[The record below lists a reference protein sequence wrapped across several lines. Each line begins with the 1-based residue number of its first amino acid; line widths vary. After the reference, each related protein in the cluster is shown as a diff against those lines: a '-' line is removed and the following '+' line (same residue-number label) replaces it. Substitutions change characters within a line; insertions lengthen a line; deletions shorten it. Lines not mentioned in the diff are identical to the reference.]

1 MMFDLL
7 RNTAFSTVVGL
18 GALLAATAPGYAL
31 DQVTYGTNWLAQ
43 AEHGGFYQAVAD
55 GTYAKYGLD
64 VKIVQGGPNAAN
76 SSLLIAGKIDFYMGG
91 PQEELSAVE
100 QGIPILDVAAIFQK
114 DPQVLLAHP
123 DAGVDKF
130 EDLAK
135 LKTILMSKDGY
146 LTYFEWMKA
155 NFPGFKDEQYKPYT
169 FNPAPFLADKDSA
182 QQGYLSSEPYEIEKQ
197 AGWAPKVFLLADNG
211 YAPYSTMITTSQKMV
226 DSKPDVVQR
235 FVDASI
241 EGWYN
246 YLYGDNSKANALIKT
261 DNPEMTDGQI
271 AYSIAKM
278 KEYGIIESGEALD
291 KGIGCMTD
299 AHYKKFYDEMV
310 AIKVVKP
317 DTDYTKAFTTKFV
330 CKGTGMALKK

>member
-1 MMFDLL
+1 MSNALK
-7 RNTAFSTVVGL
+7 NITFSAILGL
-18 GALLAATAPGYAL
+18 GGTFAAAAPSYAL
-31 DQVTYGTNWLAQ
+31 DKVTYGTNWLAQ

-55 GTYAKYGLD
+55 GTYAKHGLD
-64 VKIVQGGPNAAN
+64 VTIVQGGPNAAN
-76 SSLLIAGKIDFYMGG
+76 SALLIAGKIDFYMGG
-91 PQEELSAVE
+91 PQGELSAVE
-100 QGIPILDVAAIFQK
+100 QGIPIVDVAAIFQK

-135 LKTILMSKDGY
+135 LSTIFMGKDGY

-155 NFPGFKDEQYKPYT
+155 NYKGFKDEQYKPYT
-169 FNPAPFLADKDSA
+169 FNPAPFLADKQSA
-182 QQGYLSSEPYEIEKQ
+182 QQGYLTSEPYEIQKQ
-197 AGWAPKVFLLADNG
+197 TGWEPKVFLLADNG
-211 YAPYSTMITTSQKMV
+211 YSPYSTMITTSQAMIDNK
-226 DSKPDVVQR
+226 SDVVQR

-271 AYSIAKM
+271 AYSIAKI
-278 KEYGIIESGEALD
+278 KEFGIVESGEALD
-291 KGIGCMTD
+291 KGIGCITD
-299 AHYKKFYDEMV
+299 DHYKKFYDEMV
-310 AIKVVKP
+310 AIKVVKA

-330 CKGTGMALKK
+330 CKGTGMAQKK